1 MRILVTGASGLIGS
15 RLVARLANDHE
26 IVALTRNV
34 AKAESTL
41 GGKVTFLSSLN
52 GLENVNEFD
61 AIINLAGEPIVNKR
75 WSESQKQRLQ
85 HSRWDLT
92 EKLTQLIQASS
103 KPPSVFISGSAI
115 GYYGRQDDQQIGE
128 DYQQIHDEFSHQLC
142 KVWEQKAL
150 EAQSDR
156 TRVCVLRTGIVLAKN
171 QGALAKMLLP
181 FKLGL
186 GGPIGDGQHY
196 MSWIHIDDMVSGILF
211 LLEQPDCSGPFN
223 FTAPTPVSNRVFSKE
238 LASAVHRPSLLMT
251 PKWALRL
258 AMGEMADLLVYG
270 QNVVP
275 QKLQKAG
282 FKFQYEQ
289 LQPALKSLR
298 L

>member
-52 GLENVNEFD
+52 GQENVNEFD

-115 GYYGRQDDQQIGE
+115 GYYGRQDDQPIGE

-150 EAQSDR
+150 DAQSDR

-238 LASAVHRPSLLMT
+238 LASAVHRPSLLKT